1 LTSSVSNAAA
11 IFDRHVSTIDVS
23 APAGDDIH
31 LVEAPTWDLATSLLL
46 WMVNERAKDD
56 NMMHEMIGWTAF
68 MVWCADA
75 DVRRLHRCWQLAGVG
90 GGGGWVQ
97 FALFFNYS
105 RKYFLF
111 FNGNLRENTK
121 VITRDLASPLPA
133 TERRPPAT
141 PPQQSQQPSTN
152 EQRRRHPPPS

>member
-75 DVRRLHRCWQLAGVG
+75 DVRRLHRCWQVLAVAVG
-90 GGGGWVQ
+90 GFNSRYFSTTPVNQ
-97 FALFFNYS
+97 DFFKILVVS
-105 RKYFLF
+105 TISK
-111 FNGNLRENTK
+111 
-121 VITRDLASPLPA
+121 
-133 TERRPPAT
+133 
-141 PPQQSQQPSTN
+141 PSTKSN
-152 EQRRRHPPPS
+152 AKNVTPKSLLLCIGVIV